1 MKTGGPLRRIGVWIY
16 AVAVAQLA
24 GIALAIW
31 VDDRAQEPPWQADKV
46 RRAES
51 AVELLA
57 DLENL
62 GLREYLGSMV
72 PAALS
77 ADVTFYDAEGT
88 AVSGPGDSDVEPPP
102 TPSERY
108 EMARGP
114 LVRRSPTFQVLV
126 PLAEGNYAVYRPWPR
141 QRYSLSHWT
150 VLAGGALVFV
160 LLSSLIFGQY
170 LARPLERLAAA
181 ARAFGS
187 GQLDARVGPI
197 RSLTEYGQLA
207 RSFDEMADRIADLV
221 RSQKELLANV
231 SHELRTPLARIR
243 LALDLADEEGDAAAA
258 RESLKDIAG
267 DLAELERLV
276 EDVLTTARLDL
287 ATGRAGEVTP
297 LRRERVDLPALLE
310 RAASRVR
317 AAHPDREVRVEVD
330 GEGPV
335 VSADPALLRRALD
348 NLLDNAA
355 RHSEADRP
363 IVLAARG
370 DGTGWAL
377 AVIDRGVGISP
388 LDLSRLFTPFYRSD
402 RSRSRATGGLGLGL
416 VLARRIVE
424 AHGGT
429 LDIESRLG
437 EGTTA
442 RIHLPWRTTAAVTAP
457 PTAPGEAPPGAPPAA
472 TATGPRVRRSG

>member
-1 MKTGGPLRRIGVWIY
+1 VRGTGPLRRIGVWIY

-24 GIALAIW
+24 GIALAVW
-31 VDDRAQEPPWQADKV
+31 VDDRAKEPPWQADKV

-51 AVELLA
+51 AVDLIL

-62 GLREYLGSMV
+62 GLGEILGDKV

-77 ADVTFYDAEGT
+77 ADVTFHDEAGNYL
-88 AVSGPGDSDVEPPP
+88 SGPGTARKEPPP
-102 TPSERY
+102 TASERY
-108 EMARGP
+108 GLAQGP
-114 LVRRSPTFQVLV
+114 VVRRNPFRVLV
-126 PLAEGNYAVYRPWPR
+126 PLADGAYAVYRPWPR

-150 VLAGGALVFV
+150 LLTGGVLVFV
-160 LLSSLIFGQY
+160 LLSSLIFGHY
-170 LARPLERLAAA
+170 LARPLERLATA

-187 GQLDARVGPI
+187 GHLDARVGPI

-207 RSFDEMADRIADLV
+207 RNFDEMADRIADLM

-243 LALDLADEEGDAAAA
+243 LALDLADGGDPAAA
-258 RESLKDIAG
+258 RESLRDIAG

-276 EDVLTTARLDL
+276 EDVLTTSRLDL
-287 ATGRAGEVTP
+287 AQGRAGETTP
-297 LRRERVDLPALLE
+297 LRREPVEIPALLD
-310 RAASRVR
+310 RAASRMR
-317 AAHPDREVRVEVD
+317 AAHPGREVRVERD

-335 VSADPALLRRALD
+335 ISADPALLRRALD

-355 RHSEADRP
+355 LHSEADRP

-370 DGTGWAL
+370 DETGWAL
-377 AVIDRGVGISP
+377 AVIDRGVGMSP
-388 LDLSRLFTPFYRSD
+388 QDQARLFTPFYRSD

-429 LDIESRLG
+429 LEIESKLG

-442 RIHLPWRTTAAVTAP
+442 RIHLPWPGAAAVTVP
-457 PTAPGEAPPGAPPAA
+457 PGAPPGTRPGATPPAA
-472 TATGPRVRRSG
+472 TATGPRARRSG